1 MNKKRV
7 SLIVFITGLV
17 TLVAGASFLLFNIFK
32 KPDIRDA
39 EYLVN
44 VGTWVEQD
52 AESVIWQFTEIG
64 KGTLTTNN
72 HANDYDFLWAIDE
85 NTLKI
90 ETKWGYNLENEYVFV
105 LDQHNDT
112 LILTEGDKTITFI
125 PAKQPTEQPTEA
137 N

>member
-17 TLVAGASFLLFNIFK
+17 VLAAGVAFLLFNIFK
-32 KPDIRDA
+32 KPSTADA

-44 VGTWVEQD
+44 IGTWSEQD
-52 AESVIWQFTEIG
+52 ATGVIWQFTEIG

-72 HANDYDFLWAIDE
+72 HVNDYDFLWAIDG

-90 ETKWGYNLENEYVFV
+90 ETKWGYNLENEYTFV
-105 LDQHNDT
+105 IDQSKNILT
-112 LILTEGDKTITFI
+112 LTEGEKTIVFT
-125 PAKQPTEQPTEA
+125 PTVA
-137 N
+137 DAAD